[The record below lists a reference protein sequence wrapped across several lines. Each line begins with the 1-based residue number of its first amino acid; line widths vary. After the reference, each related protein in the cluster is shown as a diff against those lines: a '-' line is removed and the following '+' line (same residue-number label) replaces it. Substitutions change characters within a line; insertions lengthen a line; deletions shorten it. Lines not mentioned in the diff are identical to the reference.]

1 MRFKQMDSIEKEVE
15 IDRLYHEILEN
26 LNRVYSHAIM
36 RGVPFL
42 QEYLSAA
49 ANGVKRLREFKEN

>member
-1 MRFKQMDSIEKEVE
+1 MDSIEKEVE